1 MGDGQVGPH
10 PAGASEARGAGTPI
24 ASVIVPAHDE
34 AAVIGR
40 LLDALAEEAPGEIEV
55 VVACNGCT
63 DATADIARS
72 HGARVVEV
80 DTPSKIAALNAG
92 DEAATAFPRLYVDA
106 DVRLTGRAVADVAQA
121 LAEPAVLCAAPPL
134 AVELRDRPWAIRA
147 YYAVWCRIPYLQ
159 DRYVGS
165 GVFAMSEAGRA
176 RFARFPDVIA
186 DDLFARNLFA
196 GSERAVVPT
205 APFVIEAPWTLRALI
220 RRRIRI
226 DAGNRELARR
236 SDLPALPGADDRT
249 GRWWRVVVAQPWLA
263 PAAIWYVTVNL
274 VARLI
279 GRRTSARADRVDWGR
294 DDTTRRVTPSEA

>member
-10 PAGASEARGAGTPI
+10 PAGTSEARGAGTPL
-24 ASVIVPAHDE
+24 ASVVVPAHDE
-34 AAVIGR
+34 EAVIAR
-40 LLDALAEEAPGEIEV
+40 LLGALAEEAPGEIEV

-80 DTPSKIAALNAG
+80 DAPSKIAALNAG

-106 DVRLTGRAVADVAQA
+106 DVHLTGRAVADVARA

-134 AVELRDRPWAIRA
+134 AVEVRDRPWTIRA
-147 YYAVWCRIPYLQ
+147 YYAVWCRLPYLR

-176 RFARFPDVIA
+176 RFDRFPDVIA

-196 GSERAVVPT
+196 AAERAVVPT
-205 APFVIEAPWTLRALI
+205 TPFVIEAPWTLRALI

-236 SDLPALPGADDRT
+236 RDLPALPGADDR
-249 GRWWRVVVAQPWLA
+249 GDPWWRVVVARPSLA
-263 PAAIWYVTVNL
+263 PAAICYVTVNL
-274 VARLI
+274 VARFI
-279 GRRTSARADRVDWGR
+279 GRGAPGGADRVGWGR
-294 DDTTRRVTPSEA
+294 DDTTRRVAPSGA